1 MQTTS
6 DTGFKLKF
14 QIEIIDATDKTT
26 FVIFN
31 RDVEKILNKS
41 ARDLTEKHTEVQL
54 I

>member
-14 QIEIIDATDKTT
+14 QIEFFYATYKKV
-26 FVIFN
+26 FVIFD
-31 RDVEKILNKS
+31 RDVEKIIDKF
-41 ARDLTEKHTEVQL
+41 ARDLAKKQIEVQL

>member
-14 QIEIIDATDKTT
+14 QIATDKTT
-26 FVIFN
+26 FVIFDW
-31 RDVEKILNKS
+31 DVEKILNKF
-41 ARDLTEKHTEVQL
+41 ARDLIEKQTKVQF